1 MVIGGRAFRGHGGT
15 AGRALPAGGLGGVWL
30 SVPGV
35 RVSCSTVRLYVVI
48 NRVLPGAAW
57 RPGSRQRA
65 IELVQGAAGLPMVSG
80 ELHGSTRVRA
90 RPAAGRKVFAGQRCG
105 PGGYLM
111 RPPRRAGQR
120 AGRGSG
126 RPRCGRPRRARW

>member
-1 MVIGGRAFRGHGGT
+1 MVIGGRAFRGHGGQPG
-15 AGRALPAGGLGGVWL
+15 GRRLPAGGWVGVL

-48 NRVLPGAAW
+48 NRVVPGAAW

-105 PGGYLM
+105 PGGDLM

-126 RPRCGRPRRARW
+126 RP